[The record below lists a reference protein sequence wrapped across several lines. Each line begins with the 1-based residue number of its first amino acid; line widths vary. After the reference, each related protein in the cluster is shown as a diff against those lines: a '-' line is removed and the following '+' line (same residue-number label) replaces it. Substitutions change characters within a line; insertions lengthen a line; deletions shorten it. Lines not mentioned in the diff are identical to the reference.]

1 MRSSTYY
8 FHLGAKILADFQICI
23 SVPWSQGMIRD
34 EKFLRKSLDPSGLDL
49 KSPEYGA
56 ESAFKIFWNS
66 FVSGFFWIPLTRITY
81 TARYRIVDFS
91 GLVKSLTF
99 SKVQILYIFRA
110 CMILYL
116 DRKGWNSFNKQ
127 YWCDLEVL
135 CSYCWCLSH

>member
-1 MRSSTYY
+1 MAQNQRLK
-8 FHLGAKILADFQICI
+8 FFEILLLA
-23 SVPWSQGMIRD
+23 
-34 EKFLRKSLDPSGLDL
+34 
-49 KSPEYGA
+49 A
-56 ESAFKIFWNS
+56 
-66 FVSGFFWIPLTRITY
+66 FVSENNISIQSFFHKSY

-135 CSYCWCLSH
+135 CSYC